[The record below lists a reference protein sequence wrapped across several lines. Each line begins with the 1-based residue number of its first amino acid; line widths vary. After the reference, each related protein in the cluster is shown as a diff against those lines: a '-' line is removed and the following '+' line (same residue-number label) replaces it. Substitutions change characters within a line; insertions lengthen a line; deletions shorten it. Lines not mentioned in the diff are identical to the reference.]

1 MALLQVQN
9 LSRRFGGVVAVDDV
23 TLKVE
28 DGEVLGL
35 IGPNG
40 AGKTTFFN
48 LVTGYVEASHGE
60 VTFRGNN
67 ITRLSASK
75 RVRIGIARTFQTPQ
89 LFGGMSVRDNMLAG
103 TYSARLSLQMLAA
116 NSSKRRAAEHIA
128 QERCDR
134 LLALVDMQSVQNVKA
149 AGLAYGLQRKLEI
162 ARALM
167 TEPRLLILDEP
178 AAGMLPSEAAS
189 LNAMI
194 RTIQKHGCTVMVVE
208 HNMRVVMNVSD
219 RIAVMDFGKI
229 IGQGSPSEI
238 RANPDVVRA
247 YLGAASH
254 A

>member
-1 MALLQVQN
+1 MALLEVQH
-9 LSRRFGGVVAVDDV
+9 LSRRFGGVLAVDGV
-23 TLKVE
+23 TLKV
-28 DGEVLGL
+28 DQGEVLGL

-48 LVTGYVEASHGE
+48 LITGYVEPSHGE
-60 VTFRGNN
+60 IAFGGKD
-67 ITRLSASK
+67 ITRLTASI

-103 TYSARLSLQMLAA
+103 TYAARLSLRMMVTTP
-116 NSSKRRAAEHIA
+116 SKRQAAERMVR
-128 QERCDR
+128 ERCDR
-134 LLALVDMQSVQNVKA
+134 LLALVELQAVQNIIA
-149 AGLAYGLQRKLEI
+149 AELPYGLQRRLEI

-178 AAGMLPSEAAS
+178 AAGMLPSEAVS
-189 LNAMI
+189 LNALI
-194 RTIQKHGCTVMVVE
+194 RTIQKQGCTVIVVE

-229 IGQGSPSEI
+229 IAEGSPSEI
-238 RANPDVVRA
+238 RANPDVVHA
-247 YLGAASH
+247 YLGGASH

>member
-128 QERCDR
+128 QERCNR

-194 RTIQKHGCTVMVVE
+194 RTIQKQGCTVMVVE

-238 RANPDVVRA
+238 RANPD
-247 YLGAASH
+247 
-254 A
+254 